1 MEVDEEDVAVVVET
15 DAEAAAAASQEEE
28 VEEEEEEE
36 LTAQEIAEYARG
48 TLDIDPVWDAELL
61 WIAAEG
67 LRAPLPDGWTEVRS
81 NKNCVLHTI

>member
-1 MEVDEEDVAVVVET
+1 MEVDEEDVAVAVET

-28 VEEEEEEE
+28 VEEEE